1 MTFFLPSD
9 TKSVEQYKQLVNQQ
23 HVSPMLSINVWF
35 IVCPI
40 IFVIFTNTPSNNDI
54 AAPQLD
60 WIIHN
65 SIIKDGATDNCNSLS
80 LLTNKYHLS
89 KLTTQWNL
97 HTLHHLHNN
106 NTPLIYSIIS
116 QYCITFEG
124 ITPVC
129 LCGAMPSSSAEREQK
144 LSLGR
149 TAGEDR
155 RVQNT
160 L

>member
-1 MTFFLPSD
+1 M
-9 TKSVEQYKQLVNQQ
+9 EQYKQLFNQQ

-124 ITPVC
+124 IMPLAVC
-129 LCGAMPSSSAEREQK
+129 VWRIAFKWMFHFALYVQIAHSKC
-144 LSLGR
+144 
-149 TAGEDR
+149 
-155 RVQNT
+155 RVIWINVFFG
-160 L
+160 LIKSV